1 MTCQLG
7 FPNAGNPLDPGAMPR
22 GTRPRSV
29 HKGPQ
34 GNSKDF
40 LREIMDLGDS
50 MSQCVDMF
58 QVKKLVSRALQPYVE
73 TRSTPRARAKNDASE
88 TRELRGSRWLGC
100 KHCKARFSLTRKAF
114 MGEMPC
120 GLACSILKLSYQI

>member
-58 QVKKLVSRALQPYVE
+58 QVKKLELSPTSRRGRPHGPK
-73 TRSTPRARAKNDASE
+73 PRMMQEK
-88 TRELRGSRWLGC
+88 
-100 KHCKARFSLTRKAF
+100 
-114 MGEMPC
+114 
-120 GLACSILKLSYQI
+120 LAN